1 MLKSCSICSHS
12 ILASFV
18 CFLFGQMQIG
28 FRLCLR
34 LQFRSQI
41 IFSFLLFSHN
51 FGLFILVL
59 NSCFLL
65 SLSFLESIKG
75 DLRVS
80 VPLTLILISKVYPVS
95 KLFFFIRW
103 DISPSLSYQQSQ
115 FGFGTLRFSSPK
127 KERGEE
133 LTVQRSI
140 ICNTLMISSA
150 GERHAFFFLFSLS

>member
-95 KLFFFIRW
+95 KLFFLF
-103 DISPSLSYQQSQ
+103 LSHSMGYLS
-115 FGFGTLRFSSPK
+115 
-127 KERGEE
+127 
-133 LTVQRSI
+133 
-140 ICNTLMISSA
+140 
-150 GERHAFFFLFSLS
+150 FSLISTITIWVWNAALFFALKRKRRRINRSAEYNL

>member
-95 KLFFFIRW
+95 KLFFSFSLIRW

-115 FGFGTLRFSSPK
+115 FGFGTLRFSSP
-127 KERGEE
+127 
-133 LTVQRSI
+133 
-140 ICNTLMISSA
+140 
-150 GERHAFFFLFSLS
+150 